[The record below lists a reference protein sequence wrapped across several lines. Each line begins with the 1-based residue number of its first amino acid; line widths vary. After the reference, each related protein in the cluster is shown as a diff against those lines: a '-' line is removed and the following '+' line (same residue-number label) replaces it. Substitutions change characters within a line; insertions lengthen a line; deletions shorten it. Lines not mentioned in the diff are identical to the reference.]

1 MIDDTLRPL
10 PIIGLSALTTP
21 IFLGQDCS
29 ATIEAL
35 TSRTAENMADAAA
48 LLDLGL
54 LHQLY
59 NLQAEGL
66 DFQRE
71 ALAHARHFR
80 VMGHAALDTPAA
92 PRPADGA
99 LRVLMLVR
107 PGTFHDNMPIEFLLE
122 SPAQPVELELLYLLP
137 EEALPAAVPAHDLLI
152 VGIGYSSTSEAL
164 LLRLRDWLVDWPRP
178 VLNRPE
184 GVLKTSRKALQVELQ
199 DAPGVFVADI
209 ESLSRAE
216 LAEIGSGA
224 LGLADRLPRMRFP
237 ILVRPIDSHA
247 GNDLAK
253 IDAAAA
259 LAAYLETAKAERFF
273 VTSFV
278 DYRDGEGL
286 FAKSRVVLM
295 EDKPYLAHHAMND
308 HWMIHYLNAG
318 MLEDAS
324 KRDREARAMAD
335 FDQGF
340 TRRHAAAFAAIH
352 ERLGLDYLILDCSET
367 PDGRLFV
374 FEADTIMIVHAM
386 DPEAIYPYKKPAM
399 RRIFAAFEDLLRHK
413 ACFET
418 AEEVST

>member
-1 MIDDTLRPL
+1 MIDDALEPL

-35 TSRTAENMADAAA
+35 TNRTAENPADAAA

-66 DFQRE
+66 AFQRE
-71 ALAHARHFR
+71 ALANARHFR
-80 VMGHAALDTPAA
+80 VMGHAALDASAA
-92 PRPADGA
+92 RPPADDA
-99 LRVLMLVR
+99 LRVLMLVQ

-122 SPAQPVELELLYLLP
+122 TPARPVELELLYLLP
-137 EEALPAAVPAHDLLI
+137 DEPLPAAVPAHDLMI
-152 VGIGYSSTSEAL
+152 VGIGYSSASEAL
-164 LLRLRDWLVDWPRP
+164 LLRLRDWLADWPRP

-209 ESLSRAE
+209 ESLSRDD
-216 LAEIGSGA
+216 LAQIGRGAVEI
-224 LGLADRLPRMRFP
+224 ADRLPAMQFP

-259 LAAYLETAKAERFF
+259 LADYLETAKAERFF
-273 VTSFV
+273 ITAFV

-324 KRDREARAMAD
+324 KRDREARAMARFDED
-335 FDQGF
+335 FA
-340 TRRHAAAFAAIH
+340 RRHTAAFKAIH
-352 ERLGLDYLILDCSET
+352 QRLGLDYLVLDCSET

-386 DPEAIYPYKKPAM
+386 DPPAIYPYKKPVM
-399 RRIFAAFEDLLRHK
+399 RRIFAAFEELLRRK
-413 ACFET
+413 TCSEI
-418 AEEVST
+418 AEKVST